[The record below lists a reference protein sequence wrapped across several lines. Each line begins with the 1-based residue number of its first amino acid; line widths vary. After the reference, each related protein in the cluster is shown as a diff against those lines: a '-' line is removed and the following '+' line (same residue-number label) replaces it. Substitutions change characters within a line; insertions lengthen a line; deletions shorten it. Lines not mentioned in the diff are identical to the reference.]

1 MGKLTLQDGTIVGAV
16 LNLSE
21 DTLSVAAEGMTVGTW
36 PLKYCRVSRLNESEF
51 VITIDGEPTTFL
63 PVDAFRFAK
72 AAAERF
78 SASSLADRINVI
90 RSMPLE
96 PQVVVVEPRQLAP
109 TDPPVAAAGPRA
121 PLTIAAL
128 VVAAAALIALA
139 GRSELGPAPTVAA
152 VSVPTTVAAMTVTGP
167 EVFTLTP
174 EVYRQR
180 WNAVSARM
188 APGLAISTPFSAEQ
202 FREQVTDQ
210 ILFDGNTD
218 ADGTVENIKIAITVT
233 GNADQGVLAVEAI
246 RVALAVA
253 QPNMSTDDGVELLRR
268 LGFEAYPDKL
278 GLSSARREVAGDG
291 MLFELRYVDRPEQLL
306 LFSLSEDPNGG

>member
-72 AAAERF
+72 SAAERF

-96 PQVVVVEPRQLAP
+96 PDVVVVEQRPP
-109 TDPPVAAAGPRA
+109 TVAEQPVAAAGPRA

-128 VVAAAALIALA
+128 VVAVAALIALA
-139 GRSELGPAPTVAA
+139 GRSELGPAPTVVAA
-152 VSVPTTVAAMTVTGP
+152 PVTTTVAAITATGP

-180 WNAVSARM
+180 WNTVAARL
-188 APGLAISTPFSAEQ
+188 APELDISTRFTDEQ

-210 ILFDGNTD
+210 ILFDGNTN
-218 ADGTVENIKIAITVT
+218 ADGTVENVKIAIMVT
-233 GNADQGVLAVEAI
+233 DDAEQDELAVDAI

-253 QPNMSTDDGVELLRR
+253 LPEMSADDGIALLRR
-268 LGFEAYPDKL
+268 LGFESYPEEL
-278 GLSSARREVAGDG
+278 GLSSARREIADDG

-306 LFSLSEDPNGG
+306 LFSLSEDPNAG